1 MANHSP
7 HPAYTVPTSKPSLD
21 SKEKKQTTRS
31 VQRHGWACH
40 KSDDDQDQIGPPQ
53 PFVDLYHFNQKK
65 IRKNLAWPGSKGT
78 PIPQFTII
86 WDLSI
91 YLPFLPY
98 PTYLCVC
105 TLIHSCIAWCLWCIP
120 QISSQPVAQV
130 TRHVDLVG
138 PVQATERAASEQL
151 LPVIARGSSVPCLQP

>member
-1 MANHSP
+1 MHGGHDLIFYKQIPYPPLSAQIKSSLFTLHRIR
-7 HPAYTVPTSKPSLD
+7 YLTSIFSIWMKWFASLHHCDLWQSQPPPSIHCTHFKPSLD
-21 SKEKKQTTRS
+21 SKEKKETTRS

-91 YLPFLPY
+91 YLTY
-98 PTYLCVC
+98 PT
-105 TLIHSCIAWCLWCIP
+105 
-120 QISSQPVAQV
+120 
-130 TRHVDLVG
+130 
-138 PVQATERAASEQL
+138 
-151 LPVIARGSSVPCLQP
+151 LPTYVFVH